1 MANRSIVFL
10 TGATGFLGTQVARRL
25 ISQTECTLVAL
36 VRADDD
42 VAAARRL
49 QRAWWD
55 WPDLVAA
62 IGDRVEPLVGDV
74 CEPKLGLN
82 DTTFDALAQRITHI
96 VHDAAELRLEAPLE
110 ELRHNNVEG
119 TRHLLEL
126 ARAANADH
134 GLQRFAY
141 VSSAYVA
148 GRRGGRIEEASF
160 TDKFGFSSPYERSKF
175 EAETLVHAAQQELHV
190 SIFRPGMIVGDSK
203 TGAIKTFNTVYVPLR
218 MYLNGKLPLVPTSRS
233 MPLNIVPVDYVA
245 DCIARLIFEPRAD
258 GLNFHLVAPP
268 ASRPTVGNLVDATR
282 IWAASHLNVNLRSP
296 VYLDVSL
303 PDLHV
308 VPEWLRVLQPYFH
321 DRHEFLRDN
330 VDRLLGTDAPDW
342 REYLPRLLEYAVAHD
357 FLHSSE
363 RTAHEQ
369 VLYRLRSKQWP
380 VTYYDVTSDGTSVRD
395 TAEVRGDMLKA
406 GAALQARGVKR
417 GDRVAIVGSNSSRY
431 LTLDVAIG
439 LIGAVCVPLYPT
451 SPPAEIDSLVKASG
465 ARVLLVGAPRVLARS
480 GELSSE
486 IPLVV
491 FGRGPMPAGL
501 VGRALDWQAFLELGA
516 HAPEPR
522 TGTVGFDELAT
533 LRYTSGTT
541 GAPKAAAFDHA
552 SLRWMAQTM
561 AGLLPWEAH
570 TRPAAYVSFLPMNH
584 VVEGMLATYS
594 AYFLPA
600 PLNIYFLEE
609 FHALPT
615 ALRKARPR
623 VFFAVPRVYEKI
635 WESVQASLP
644 GRLYLA
650 APPGPWKSL
659 LRIVVRRGVLRKAGL
674 DRCVQLMVGSAPVAE
689 SLLRSFHELGMEIH
703 VAYGL
708 TEAPLVTINRVGANH
723 LGTVGQPLPRT
734 RIAIA
739 EDGEILVRGPQ
750 VMRGYRGGVEQPFAD
765 GWLQTGDLGEMTP
778 DGDLIIN
785 GRKKELIATAYGKKV
800 FPARIEGLLR
810 QIPGVTEAILIG
822 EARPYCS
829 ALLWST
835 AGAPPAAIGRG
846 VEIVN
851 TGLSH
856 AEQVKQWKVLPDD
869 LSIERGDL
877 TPSLKLKRSAVTARF
892 ASEIE
897 ELYAETPAEA
907 LAR

>member
-1 MANRSIVFL
+1 MANRSIVLL
-10 TGATGFLGTQVARRL
+10 TGATGFLGTQIARRL
-25 ISQTECTLVAL
+25 ISETACTLVAL
-36 VRADDD
+36 VRAEDE

-74 CEPKLGLN
+74 CEPKLGL
-82 DTTFDALAQRITHI
+82 DDAAFDALAQRITHI

-119 TRHLLEL
+119 TRHVLEL
-126 ARAANADH
+126 ACAANADH
-134 GLQRFAY
+134 DLQRFAY

-160 TDKFGFSSPYERSKF
+160 TDSFGFSSPYEQSKF
-175 EAETLVHAAQQELHV
+175 EAEALVHAAQQELHV

-233 MPLNIVPVDYVA
+233 MRLNIVPVDYVA
-245 DCIARLIFEPRAD
+245 ECIARLLFEARAE

-268 ASRPTVGNLVDATR
+268 TSLPTVGELVDATR
-282 IWAASHLNVNLRSP
+282 TWAASHLNVDLRSP
-296 VYLDVSL
+296 VFLDVSL

-330 VDRLLGTDAPDW
+330 VDRLLGHEAPDW

-363 RTAHEQ
+363 RTAYEQ
-369 VLYRLRSKQWP
+369 VLYRLHGKQWP
-380 VTYYDVTSDGTSVRD
+380 VTYHDITPDGVSVRD
-395 TAEVRGDMLKA
+395 TSEVRRDMLKA
-406 GAALQARGVKR
+406 AAALQVMGIKP
-417 GDRVAIVGSNSSRY
+417 GDRVAIVGCNSSRY

-439 LIGAVCVPLYPT
+439 LIGAVSVPLYPT
-451 SPPAEIDSLVKASG
+451 SPPAEIDSLVKASD
-465 ARVLLVGAPRVLARS
+465 ARVLLMGAPQVLARA
-480 GELSSE
+480 GELCSD

-491 FGRGPMPAGL
+491 FGRASMPAGL
-501 VGRALDWQAFLELGA
+501 LEKALDWQSFLALGA
-516 HAPEPR
+516 KAPEPR
-522 TGTVGFDELAT
+522 IGAVGFDELAT

-552 SLRWMAQTM
+552 SLRWMARTM
-561 AGLLPWEAH
+561 AGLLPWQAH

-600 PLNIYFLEE
+600 PLNIYFLED

-623 VFFAVPRVYEKI
+623 VFFSVPRVYERI
-635 WESVQASLP
+635 WEGVQASLP
-644 GRLYLA
+644 GRWYLA
-650 APPGPWKSL
+650 APRGPWKSL
-659 LRIVVRRGVLRKAGL
+659 LRSIVRHGVLRQAGF
-674 DRCVQLMVGSAPVAE
+674 DRCVQLIVGSAPVGE
-689 SLLRSFHELGMEIH
+689 SLLGSFHDLGIEIH

-708 TEAPLVTINRVGANH
+708 TEAPLVTINRVGANR
-723 LGTVGQPLPRT
+723 LGTVGQPLPET
-734 RIAIA
+734 RLAIA

-750 VMRGYRGGVEQPFAD
+750 VMRGYHGGVEQPFAD
-765 GWLQTGDLGEMTP
+765 GWLQTGDLGEMTR

-785 GRKKELIATAYGKKV
+785 GRKKALIATAYGKKV
-800 FPARIEGLLR
+800 FPDRIEGLLR

-835 AGAPPAAIGRG
+835 DGASPAAIGRG
-846 VEIVN
+846 VELVN
-851 TGLSH
+851 TRLSH
-856 AEQVKQWKVLPDD
+856 AEQVKQWTVLPDD

-877 TPSLKLKRSAVTARF
+877 TPSLKLKRSAVAARF
-892 ASEIE
+892 ANEIE
-897 ELYAETPAEA
+897 ALYAERAVEA
-907 LAR
+907 MAR